1 MAVQVRMEMEVRKGL
16 WINTVLKNPI
26 PHVVV
31 AEGETKRRFRQQ
43 VGILLRC
50 VEDTWVLVFIT
61 SQ

>member
-1 MAVQVRMEMEVRKGL
+1 MEMEVRKGL

-43 VGILLRC
+43 VVDMENNGN
-50 VEDTWVLVFIT
+50 
-61 SQ
+61 